1 MRTGATELLQ
11 QMQIDEVVGPE
22 AGGWWP
28 DLIMATSLLALGDLR
43 AQLPPAM
50 RLIPCV
56 LYMHENQVAYPFRT
70 EHGAG
75 GERDLQYPVTNLMSV
90 LAADRVIWNSRW
102 NLDSF
107 CGGIGE
113 VLSKSRDGSVVDVEQ
128 QVRQRSSV
136 IWPPVRDPGAGR
148 RVLHNA
154 PVVVWPHRWEHDK
167 GPGRLLACAR
177 DAAEVGLELRWILL
191 GDSRGK
197 WPEAMQVFH
206 EEFASEIVH
215 SGWVESHHEYRDL
228 LHQADWVLSTADH
241 EFFGIAV
248 CEAMLAG
255 CLPWLPDRLSYPEIT
270 PDEAHG
276 LSPMNPPDDPDL
288 IRSLC
293 RAHLDVAV
301 CSRSVARIDAAMDS
315 VADGASDVCGQE
327 IRDSGPP

>member
-11 QMQIDEVVGPE
+11 QMVEEVVGPE

-113 VLSKSRDGSVVDVEQ
+113 VLSRVATARWST
-128 QVRQRSSV
+128 SSNRFANEAV
-136 IWPPVRDPGAGR
+136 SFGR
-148 RVLHNA
+148 RSVT
-154 PVVVWPHRWEHDK
+154 RE
-167 GPGRLLACAR
+167 
-177 DAAEVGLELRWILL
+177 
-191 GDSRGK
+191 
-197 WPEAMQVFH
+197 
-206 EEFASEIVH
+206 
-215 SGWVESHHEYRDL
+215 
-228 LHQADWVLSTADH
+228 QADVSFT
-241 EFFGIAV
+241 
-248 CEAMLAG
+248 
-255 CLPWLPDRLSYPEIT
+255 
-270 PDEAHG
+270 
-276 LSPMNPPDDPDL
+276 
-288 IRSLC
+288 
-293 RAHLDVAV
+293 
-301 CSRSVARIDAAMDS
+301 
-315 VADGASDVCGQE
+315 
-327 IRDSGPP
+327 